1 MKKDVSESVSLE
13 TSSRAKSRPSRT
25 RLNLAL
31 QGGGAHGAFTWGVLD
46 RLLEEDR
53 LEINA
58 LSGTSAGAMNAAAL
72 LTGLLR
78 GGRKEARVSLEAFW
92 RQVSKSTRFTPFNL
106 STARAVLGGLGIDF
120 EALPLFLGAG
130 MQFLSPYDLNPAG
143 FNPLREII
151 ESTIDCAAISRASIA
166 LHVTATHVGTGEARI
181 FSGAEITPD
190 VLLASACLP
199 SLFHAVEI
207 GGEAYW
213 DGGYTGNP
221 SLMPLVRDGG
231 AADLLLVQTS
241 PVERSGLP
249 QDARGIAAREKEISF
264 NAPLIKELRLLA
276 ELQHQA
282 LNSAPSSRSGLLSG
296 LAGRSARKLD
306 NSPAATIASLK
317 IHRIASPGMN
327 GRSGQSKLD
336 SAWPFLE
343 ELREEGRQAAET
355 FVTEHRQDLG
365 RRSSL
370 DLSRW
375 LQCRQ
380 EAGRTIA
387 RAS

>member
-1 MKKDVSESVSLE
+1 LRKNVSETVSLNG
-13 TSSRAKSRPSRT
+13 SALRKI

-46 RLLEEDR
+46 RLLEEDSF
-53 LEINA
+53 EINA
-58 LSGTSAGAMNAAAL
+58 VSGTSAGAMNAAAL

-78 GGRKEARVSLEAFW
+78 GGRAEAQASLETFW
-92 RQVSKSTRFTPFNL
+92 RQVSRSTRFTPFNL

-130 MQFLSPYDLNPAG
+130 MQFLSPYDLNPVG

-151 ESTIDCAAISRASIA
+151 ETAIDCEAIARGGIP

-181 FSGAEITPD
+181 FTGPDITPD
-190 VLLASACLP
+190 VLLASSCLP

-207 GGEAYW
+207 DGEAYW

-221 SLMPLVRDGG
+221 SLLPLIRD
-231 AADLLLVQTS
+231 AATADLLLVQTS
-241 PVERSGLP
+241 PIERTGLP

-276 ELQHQA
+276 ELQDQA
-282 LNSAPSSRSGLLSG
+282 LGSASSTRAGLLSG
-296 LAGRSARKLD
+296 LAGRRSSKPD
-306 NSPAATIASLK
+306 NSPAAAIACLK

-327 GRSGQSKLD
+327 GRSGQSTLD

-343 ELREEGRQAAET
+343 ELREEGRQAAEM
-355 FVTEHRQDLG
+355 FLSEHRRDLG
-365 RRSSL
+365 VRSSL

-375 LQCRQ
+375 LQSRQ
-380 EAGRTIA
+380 KGVPAIVKG
-387 RAS
+387 S

>member
-1 MKKDVSESVSLE
+1 MRKDVSETVSLK
-13 TSSRAKSRPSRT
+13 TSNRSNSRSSRT

-46 RLLEEDR
+46 RLLEEET
-53 LEINA
+53 LEFSAI
-58 LSGTSAGAMNAAAL
+58 SGTSAGAMNAAAL

-78 GGRKEARVSLEAFW
+78 GGREEARATLEGFW
-92 RQVSKSTRFTPFNL
+92 RQVSKSSRFTPFNL

-120 EALPLFLGAG
+120 ETLPLFFGAG

-151 ESTIDCAAISRASIA
+151 ETTIDCTAIASGSIP
-166 LHVTATHVGTGEARI
+166 LHVTATHVGTGEAQI
-181 FSGAEITPD
+181 FSSPGITPD

-207 GGEAYW
+207 DGEAYW

-221 SLMPLVRDGG
+221 SLMPLVRDAGT
-231 AADLLLVQTS
+231 ADLLLVQTS
-241 PVERSGLP
+241 PVERQGLP
-249 QDARGIAAREKEISF
+249 QDAREIAAREKEISF

-282 LNSAPSSRSGLLSG
+282 RDSLSSSGGFLSG
-296 LAGRSARKLD
+296 LSGRGSKKLD
-306 NSPAATIASLK
+306 NSPAAAIANLK

-327 GRSGQSKLD
+327 SRSGQSKLD
-336 SAWPFLE
+336 STWPFLE
-343 ELREEGRQAAET
+343 ELREEGRQAAEI
-355 FVTEHRQDLG
+355 FLADHRQDLG

-370 DLSRW
+370 DLSHW
-375 LQCRQ
+375 LQSQRK
-380 EAGRTIA
+380 GTSVIA